1 VTPQSQFMV
10 LAPLAAGREASL
22 RTLLETMNAE
32 PGIANPDND
41 LLPFAA
47 FEQLHFARLVLLD
60 DPSLGD
66 IEAYGLPRPTPPLC
80 LAFLGDCDGPTS
92 AFFSVLVRHA
102 SAGLRRIFAHCKDF
116 DERADLLPWML
127 ARDCPPAA
135 RYVNWIGRSVRQ
147 IREESALQRALAA
160 RVDRS
165 PLTSAADAQQR
176 RLTLIDYVESEIRS
190 GRLQLTPTARTP
202 LRWWIA
208 NLLHAIAIPLV
219 GLLALPFLI
228 VASPVLI
235 AQLRWRETHDP
246 EICPRPSAEALGQLQ
261 RLEDRDVSNQYTA
274 IGSLKPGLFRRGLL
288 TVLLLLVD
296 YACRHVFKRG
306 YLARVQT
313 IHFAR
318 WVFLDDKTRI
328 LFTSNYDGSH
338 QAYMDDFINKVGW
351 GLNLLFSNGV
361 GWPSTDWLILRGS
374 RREHL
379 FKYYQRRHQIPTQ
392 VWYKAYPGLALTNLL
407 HNQRIRAG
415 LRRVPMSD
423 SEASQWL
430 TLL

>member
-1 VTPQSQFMV
+1 MTPQSQFMV
-10 LAPLAAGREASL
+10 LAPLAAGSEERL
-22 RTLLETMNAE
+22 RALLESMNSE
-32 PGIANPDND
+32 PGVANPDNE
-41 LLPFAA
+41 LLPFGA

-92 AFFSVLVRHA
+92 AFFSALVQRA
-102 SAGLRRIFAHCKDF
+102 SPGLRRIFGHCQDF
-116 DERADLLPWML
+116 DENADVLRWML
-127 ARDCPPAA
+127 ARHCPPAA

-147 IREESALQRALAA
+147 IMEESALQRVLAA
-160 RVDRS
+160 KVDRS
-165 PLTSAADAQQR
+165 PVASPADAQQR
-176 RLTLIDYVESEIRS
+176 RRSLVDYVEAEIQA
-190 GRLQLTPTARTP
+190 GRLRLTPDEPTP
-202 LRWWIA
+202 LGWRVA
-208 NLLHAIAIPLV
+208 NLLHAITIPLV

-228 VASPVLI
+228 VAAPLLV

-246 EICPRPSAEALGQLQ
+246 EICPRPAPEALRPLQ
-261 RLEDRDVSNQYTA
+261 VLEDREVSNQYTA

-288 TVLLLLVD
+288 SVLLLLVD
-296 YACRHVFKRG
+296 YACRHVFRRG

-318 WVFLDDKTRI
+318 WVFLDGKTRI
-328 LFTSNYDGSH
+328 LFTSNYDGGH

-407 HNQRIRAG
+407 RNQRIRAG

-423 SEASQWL
+423 REASEWL
-430 TLL
+430 SLL

>member
-1 VTPQSQFMV
+1 MV
-10 LAPLAAGREASL
+10 LAPLAAGAEERL
-22 RTLLETMNAE
+22 RTLLESMNAA
-32 PGIANPDND
+32 PGVANPDND
-41 LLPFAA
+41 LLPFGA
-47 FEQLHFARLVLLD
+47 FEQLHFARLVLLE

-66 IEAYGLPRPTPPLC
+66 IEAYGLPRPAPPLC
-80 LAFLGDCDGPTS
+80 LAFLGDCDGPAS
-92 AFFSVLVRHA
+92 LFFAALVQRA
-102 SAGLRRIFAHCKDF
+102 APGLRRIFAHCKDF
-116 DERADLLPWML
+116 DERGDLLRWML

-160 RVDRS
+160 KVDRS
-165 PLTSAADAQQR
+165 PVASPAEAQQR
-176 RLTLIDYVESEIRS
+176 WRSLVDHVEAEVRS
-190 GRLQLTPTARTP
+190 GRLLLTPDEPTP
-202 LRWWIA
+202 LGWQIS
-208 NLLHAIAIPLV
+208 NLLHAIAVPLV

-228 VASPVLI
+228 LASPLLI

-246 EICPRPSAEALGQLQ
+246 EICPRPAPEALLQLQ
-261 RLEDRDVSNQYTA
+261 VLEDRDVSNQYTA
-274 IGSLKPGLFRRGLL
+274 IGSLKPGLFRRGVL

-328 LFTSNYDGSH
+328 LFTSNYDGGH

-361 GWPSTDWLILRGS
+361 GWPHTDWLILRGS

-392 VWYKAYPGLALTNLL
+392 VWYKAYPDLTAYDLARN
-407 HNQRIRAG
+407 IRVREG
-415 LRRVPMSD
+415 VERRLVTDVQIRTWLRD
-423 SEASQWL
+423 L
-430 TLL
+430 